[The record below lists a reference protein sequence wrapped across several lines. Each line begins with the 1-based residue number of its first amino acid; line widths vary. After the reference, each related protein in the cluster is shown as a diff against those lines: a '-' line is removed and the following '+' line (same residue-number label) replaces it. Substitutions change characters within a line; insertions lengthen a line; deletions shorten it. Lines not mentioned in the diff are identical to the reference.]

1 MDELQRLERVQ
12 ERGDGMRAIDAD
24 ALKAYIDMQEG
35 RPFIGCTIGEA
46 FKIMTDEQPTIQPEP
61 HWIPVTE
68 GLPEDDTVV
77 LVCGK
82 GGGVYTAIHNN
93 SKTWIRGWWK
103 MNSKNHHCNPIAW
116 MPLPEPYK
124 GVTE

>member
-1 MDELQRLERVQ
+1 MTKREFLDTVFALAPNEANAIMD
-12 ERGDGMRAIDAD
+12 
-24 ALKAYIDMQEG
+24 
-35 RPFIGCTIGEA
+35 A
-46 FKIMTDEQPTIQPEP
+46 FDEYVDSNEP
-61 HWIPVTE
+61 HWIPVAE
-68 GLPEDDTVV
+68 RLPEDDTVV

-103 MNSKNHHCNPIAW
+103 MNSKNHHCNPVAW

-124 GVTE
+124 GVTT